1 MITTAADGEGDGGG
15 DDGDGDGS
23 ITADEHQVSDWDE
36 DLLNRRQTQSK
47 LFNKAFEIS
56 LEGLTCIFEQK
67 PINNTGLPVEM
78 SLELWVEDRHK
89 ISKVT
94 NGRTFVVYCI

>member
-1 MITTAADGEGDGGG
+1 MITTAADGEGGGEGDGG
-15 DDGDGDGS
+15 GDGS
-23 ITADEHQVSDWDE
+23 ITADEHQVSDSDE

-78 SLELWVEDRHK
+78 SLKLWVEDRHK

-94 NGRTFVVYCI
+94 NGRTFVVYGI

>member
-1 MITTAADGEGDGGG
+1 MITTAADGDGGG
-15 DDGDGDGS
+15 VGVGVG
-23 ITADEHQVSDWDE
+23 ITADEHQVSDSDE

-78 SLELWVEDRHK
+78 SLKRWVED
-89 ISKVT
+89 T
-94 NGRTFVVYCI
+94 

>member
-1 MITTAADGEGDGGG
+1 MITTAADGDSGDGDGGG
-15 DDGDGDGS
+15 DDGDDDGVVG

-78 SLELWVEDRHK
+78 SLELLV
-89 ISKVT
+89 
-94 NGRTFVVYCI
+94 

>member
-1 MITTAADGEGDGGG
+1 MITTAADGEGGGEGDGG
-15 DDGDGDGS
+15 GDGS
-23 ITADEHQVSDWDE
+23 ITADEHQVSDSDE

-78 SLELWVEDRHK
+78 S
-89 ISKVT
+89 
-94 NGRTFVVYCI
+94 